1 MTMVN
6 NTLLKI
12 LIIGFITIVLSIK
25 INAQEDKVLT
35 LSQAL
40 QIAEQQSPS
49 LLQSRLSLK
58 QSEESLN
65 AQNASMKS
73 KFGFF
78 LNPFTY
84 SKTKSFQDYNSKWFS
99 SETKSSSGTFTISQP
114 IKWTDGTISLNN
126 NLFWQESSSDQ
137 AGNIKNQRFTNN
149 VYIKIDQP
157 LFTYNKTRMELRELE
172 LSYENTKLSYA
183 IQLLNIEKS
192 VTQTFYDVYSS
203 QKDLHIAKE
212 EFKNQETNYKI
223 IKNKAEA
230 GLIAMEE
237 LFQAELNFSSSK
249 STLYNKEIA
258 LENAKDNFKQIL
270 GMDFDENFIIL
281 ADVSV
286 NPISV
291 NMKNAIGYAIQ
302 QRMELRQ
309 KDIALEKA
317 LFQLVKTK
325 SQNEFRGDLS
335 AKIGIIGDDP
345 KFGNIYDN
353 VQDNQNISISFNI
366 PVFDWGEKKARIRAT
381 EASIESTTLSNEEE
395 KKSII
400 LNVRKV
406 CRNLPNLINQI
417 QIARQ
422 NEQNSQRTYELNVEK
437 YKNGTITGM
446 DLQQFQNQ
454 LTQKKQALTSAL
466 IQYKLELLN
475 LKIQTLWDF
484 EKNKSILPV
493 ELIK

>member
-475 LKIQTLWDF
+475 LKIRTLWDF

>member
-1 MTMVN
+1 MVN